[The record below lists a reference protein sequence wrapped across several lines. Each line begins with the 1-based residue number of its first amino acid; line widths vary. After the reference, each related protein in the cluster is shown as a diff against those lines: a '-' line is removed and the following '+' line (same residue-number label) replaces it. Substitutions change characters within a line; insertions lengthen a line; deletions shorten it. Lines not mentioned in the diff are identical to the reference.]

1 MSDFSKK
8 HSSLSGNIG
17 SMMSSTM
24 FSTINTSILDPLKK
38 FPTSDKVVAA
48 LKKKVFDFD
57 RHFYQ

>member
-1 MSDFSKK
+1 MT
-8 HSSLSGNIG
+8 
-17 SMMSSTM
+17 STM
-24 FSTINTSILDPLKK
+24 FSTINTSILNPLKK